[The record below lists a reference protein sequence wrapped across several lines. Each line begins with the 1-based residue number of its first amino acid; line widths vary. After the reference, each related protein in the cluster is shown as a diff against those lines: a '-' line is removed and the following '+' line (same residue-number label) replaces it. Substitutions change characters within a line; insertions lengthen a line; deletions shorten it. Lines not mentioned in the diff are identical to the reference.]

1 MEAEE
6 SEDEVP
12 AFAAL
17 SAMRARNK
25 EGPLEDLGTVM
36 PADAAEAQPE
46 AAEGHAAEA
55 AVAAEA
61 ERAEGPDVAEEGGY
75 TSDTFSSF
83 VP

>member
-1 MEAEE
+1 MEAEG

-36 PADAAEAQPE
+36 PADAAEAQ
-46 AAEGHAAEA
+46 
-55 AVAAEA
+55 
-61 ERAEGPDVAEEGGY
+61 GPDGAEEGVWNG
-75 TSDTFSSF
+75 
-83 VP
+83 